1 MARLALTGARL
12 FDGETF
18 RDDHHLVVEGG
29 RIVALVPGEPSR
41 DMACRRLDGGILA
54 PGFIDVQVNGGGGV
68 LLNDDP
74 SPQAMRRIAAAHRR
88 FGTTTL
94 LPTLITD
101 KPERIRAAIE
111 AAIAV
116 DDASII
122 GLHLEG
128 PHLDPARKG
137 AHMAE
142 LMRPLGEADAALYAD
157 AAAKLGRLLITLAPR
172 HASAQDVAAL
182 VGAGVVVSL
191 GHAECTAAEADALFD
206 AGARGVTH
214 LFNAM
219 SGLSARAPGLV
230 GAALARGDVWAGI
243 IADGHHVDVRLLR
256 LALSG
261 KAGPARAF
269 LVTDAMSLVTT
280 EAESFTLNGR
290 VVRRDRTGSVPRL
303 TLENGTLAGADVD
316 MAASLRYLVEFV
328 GIATADA
335 LRRATADPADFLGI
349 GAERG
354 RLVEG
359 ARADLVHLDTDLNP
373 RSVWMAE
380 DFR

>member
-12 FDGETF
+12 FDGEAF
-18 RDDHHLVVEGG
+18 RDDHHLVVEDG
-29 RIVALVPGEPSR
+29 RIVALVPGEPAR
-41 DMACRRLDGGILA
+41 DMACRRPDGGILA
-54 PGFIDVQVNGGGGV
+54 PGFIDLQVNGGGGV

-74 SPQAMRRIAAAHRR
+74 SPDAMRRIAAAHRR

-101 KPERIRAAIE
+101 TPERIRAAIE

-116 DDASII
+116 DDPAIL

-137 AHMAE
+137 AHLPE
-142 LMRPLGEADAALYAD
+142 LMRPLGEADTALYAN
-157 AAAKLGRLLITLAPR
+157 AAARLGRLVVTLAPC
-172 HASAQDVAAL
+172 HASPQSVAAL
-182 VGAGVVVSL
+182 VRAGVVVSL

-243 IADGHHVDVRLLR
+243 IADGHHVDARLLR

-269 LVTDAMSLVTT
+269 LVTDAMSLVGT
-280 EAESFTLNGR
+280 EAEGFTLNGR
-290 VVRRDRTGSVPRL
+290 IVRRDRTGSVPRL
-303 TLENGTLAGADVD
+303 TLDDGTLAGADVD
-316 MAASLRYLVEFV
+316 MATSLRYLVEIV

-380 DFR
+380 DF